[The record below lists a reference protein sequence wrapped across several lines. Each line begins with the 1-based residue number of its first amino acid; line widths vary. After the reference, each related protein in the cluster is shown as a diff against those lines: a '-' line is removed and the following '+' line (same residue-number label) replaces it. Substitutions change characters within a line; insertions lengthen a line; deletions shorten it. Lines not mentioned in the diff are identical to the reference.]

1 MADETPRSR
10 GKHFRQD
17 VEVDEQ
23 AETKAE
29 VNAAEVEAAP
39 EADAATEAAPAPEE
53 EFEPSPE
60 PSTAPEPLKVISAAE
75 SDGADADEATSEA
88 SSEDEKP
95 AKGRPRKRRIVLVVL
110 LVLVV
115 VLLACVGGA
124 YAWWRHSVEE
134 GRRAMTEAVV
144 ERAKEQAGTIEYDGK
159 RWRLNEDIVTVCFI
173 GYDDSADGEY
183 KGGQSDAILVFALN
197 TRTGEAKAINIPRDS
212 MVTVD
217 AYSGDSYAGQTTEQ
231 ICLQYSYGDGA
242 HRSSELTVNT
252 VSRLLYNVPIDY
264 YFTLNIKGV
273 DSLNDAIGGVT
284 LTAVR
289 DVPEVGI
296 YTGDEVTLMGYTAR
310 RYVQF
315 RDISISDGSLDRQA
329 RQFQY
334 LNAFVDKVL
343 ETAKSDPGKL
353 LELYNVAQ
361 DYTYTNL
368 GVDEFTF
375 LADTML
381 AHGVSGLEVIQL
393 EGEMTRGEV
402 FAEYHLDKDFLRKQ
416 VIETF
421 YEVVE

>member
-17 VEVDEQ
+17 VEVEEQ
-23 AETKAE
+23 AETTPETE
-29 VNAAEVEAAP
+29 VEAAEVEAAP
-39 EADAATEAAPAPEE
+39 EADAATEAASAPEE
-53 EFEPSPE
+53 EPEPSP
-60 PSTAPEPLKVISAAE
+60 APEPLQVISAGE
-75 SDGADADEATSEA
+75 SDGASVDVDDATSGA
-88 SSEDEKP
+88 PSEDEKP
-95 AKGRPRKRRIVLVVL
+95 AKGRPRKRRIVLTVL

-115 VLLACVGGA
+115 VLLACAGGA

-197 TRTGEAKAINIPRDS
+197 TQTGEAKAINIPRDS

-296 YTGDEVTLMGYTAR
+296 YAGDEVTLMGYTAR

-402 FAEYHLDKDFLRKQ
+402 FAEYHLDKDFLRQQ